1 MAFNKR
7 EYDNNYDKEH
17 YSQFKAKL
25 KIEEKE
31 SLDNLLENENMT
43 KTDFLKQSIYEFKKG
58 KNIMMNKYDII
69 NFLKR
74 NEVTEKGIFREDFS
88 AGHYS
93 TQDTLLEKWYELED
107 GSFNTTV
114 LDDHTY
120 AYISVFDDKDE
131 QIADG
136 YITYK
141 DYEELISN
149 YK

>member
-58 KNIMMNKYDII
+58 RNIMMNKYDII

-74 NEVTEKGIFREDFS
+74 NEVEEKENFREDFS

-93 TQDTLLEKWYELED
+93 TQDTLLEKFYELED

-136 YITYK
+136 YIAYK

>member
-7 EYDNNYDKEH
+7 EYDNNYEKEH
-17 YSQFKAKL
+17 YSQFKVKL

-31 SLDNLLENENMT
+31 NLDNLLEKENIT

-58 KNIMMNKYDII
+58 RNIMMNKFDII

-74 NEVTEKGIFREDFS
+74 NEVTEKGNFREDFS

-93 TQDTLLEKWYELED
+93 TQEKILEKWYELED

-136 YITYK
+136 YIAYK